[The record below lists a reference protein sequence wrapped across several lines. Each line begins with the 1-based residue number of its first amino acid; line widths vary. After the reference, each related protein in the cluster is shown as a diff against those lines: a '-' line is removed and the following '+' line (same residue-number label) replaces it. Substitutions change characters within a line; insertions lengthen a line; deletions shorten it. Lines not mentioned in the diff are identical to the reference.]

1 VYAYADVCPAL
12 WKMTSLI
19 IPYANTEMMSIFMEH
34 VSDDFTNF
42 FVLMLVD
49 QAGWHKSMELKIPE
63 DITSSS
69 GCLP

>member
-1 VYAYADVCPAL
+1 
-12 WKMTSLI
+12 
-19 IPYANTEMMSIFMEH
+19 MEH

-63 DITSSS
+63 NITSSS